1 MIDITRIKVK
11 AGNGGPGGIS
21 FRREKFVPRGGPDG
35 GDGGRGGDVLIRA
48 IEGVHLLRQYRYKR
62 LFNAP
67 NGSGG
72 KGRLKTGGSGKSI
85 KLDVPIGTLV
95 WKINNDG
102 EKDLIADLSDR
113 GQECLV
119 ARGGESG
126 KGNAR
131 YVSSTNREPLLA
143 ENGEKGEEVRLELE
157 MKLIA
162 DVGIVGNPS
171 VGKSSLLRA
180 CSEAKPEVAAYPFT
194 TLEPVLGYV
203 EGKKQGFVAVEVP
216 GLIEGAHKGVGLG
229 LTFLRHVER
238 TRILIHLLDGT
249 ANDCLEEYNQ
259 VREEMRQFNYELI
272 EKPHIIVV
280 NKVDLE
286 EVALKQKEINSTFTQ
301 VGLNV
306 LFISAK
312 TRKGIDSTLER
323 VQQMLGASESETTR
337 SPLSREEL
345 AERPPNARPLV
356 REEGEV
362 FVVEAEKALRI
373 VSRVDLSDRRVQ
385 IQLWSELERL
395 GVVRALEKAGAGTG
409 CKVRIGEK
417 ELEWE

>member
-35 GDGGRGGDVLIRA
+35 GDGGRGGDVVIRA
-48 IEGVHLLRQYRYKR
+48 IEGVHLLRQYRYQR

-85 KLDVPIGTLV
+85 KLEVPIGTLV
-95 WKINNDG
+95 WKIDDDG
-102 EKDLIADLSDR
+102 ERELIADLSDQ

-126 KGNAR
+126 KGNAS
-131 YVSSTNREPLLA
+131 YVSATNREPLLA
-143 ENGEKGEEVRLELE
+143 ENGERGEEVRLELE

-180 CSEAKPEVAAYPFT
+180 CSEAKPEVADYPFT

-203 EGKKQGFVAVEVP
+203 EGKKEGFVAVEVP

-229 LTFLRHVER
+229 LTFLRHIER
-238 TRILIHLLDGT
+238 TRVLIHLLDGT
-249 ANDCLEEYNQ
+249 ANDCLEEYNK

-272 EKPHIIVV
+272 EKPHIIAV

-286 EVALKQKEINSTFTQ
+286 EVELKQKEIDSTFAQ
-301 VGLNV
+301 VGLSV
-306 LFISAK
+306 IFVSAK
-312 TRKGIDSTLER
+312 TRTGIETALER
-323 VQQMLGASESETTR
+323 VHQMLEEIGRETGR
-337 SPLSREEL
+337 RKRGRE
-345 AERPPNARPLV
+345 APIERLVNDRPVV

-385 IQLWSELERL
+385 IQLWSELGRL

-409 CKVRIGEK
+409 SKVRIGET
-417 ELEWE
+417 ELDWE

>member
-67 NGSGG
+67 NGNGG

-95 WKINNDG
+95 WKINVDG
-102 EKDLIADLSDR
+102 DKDLIADLSDK

-180 CSEAKPEVAAYPFT
+180 CSEAKPDVADYPFT

-203 EGKKQGFVAVEVP
+203 EGKKKGFVAVEVP

-229 LTFLRHVER
+229 LTFLRHIER
-238 TRILIHLLDGT
+238 TRVLIHLLDGT
-249 ANDCLEEYNQ
+249 SNDCLEEYNQ

-286 EVALKQKEINSTFTQ
+286 EVELKQKEINSTFTQ
-301 VGLNV
+301 VGLSV
-306 LFISAK
+306 LFISAR
-312 TRKGIDSTLER
+312 TGKGIDSALER
-323 VQQMLGASESETTR
+323 IQQMLGAAERETMR
-337 SPLSREEL
+337 SALSRV
-345 AERPPNARPLV
+345 AITDRPPNERPFV

-385 IQLWSELERL
+385 IQLWSELGRL

-409 CKVRIGEK
+409 CKVRIGET
-417 ELEWE
+417 ELDWE